1 MKKLTVFLVG
11 VLLSGQSFA
20 LSDQQKGVL
29 AGIAGTLIVKGLI
42 DNRRKHAYEQ
52 QNVYTVTRTAPLRSY
67 YAPQAPV
74 YRGQHS
80 PVTQYRDTYEGY
92 PVESF
97 QNRYR
102 AAPSAAYGTSYRS
115 QEAAIYYTKGVNDR
129 LSYERRQR
137 QYGLDNMQNSDRVR
151 ADAYRCGRY
160 GDC

>member
-1 MKKLTVFLVG
+1 M
-11 VLLSGQSFA
+11 
-20 LSDQQKGVL
+20 
-29 AGIAGTLIVKGLI
+29 
-42 DNRRKHAYEQ
+42 
-52 QNVYTVTRTAPLRSY
+52 TRTAPLRSY

-74 YRGQHS
+74 YRRQHS

-97 QNRYR
+97 QDRYR